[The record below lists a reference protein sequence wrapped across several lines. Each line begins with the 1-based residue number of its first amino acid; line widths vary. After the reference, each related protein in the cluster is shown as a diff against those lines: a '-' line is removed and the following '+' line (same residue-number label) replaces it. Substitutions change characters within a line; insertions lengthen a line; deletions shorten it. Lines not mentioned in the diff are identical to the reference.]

1 MVALY
6 VNLPQ
11 QMLLLIYVIECFW
24 IVVLLGL
31 FQVLRLKQN
40 SGTDS
45 RNSYVISL
53 EMIGYFLRGEKCM
66 LIICSLNSG

>member
-1 MVALY
+1 MVASY

-11 QMLLLIYVIECFW
+11 QTSLLICTAENVSGLFCS
-24 IVVLLGL
+24 VVLFGTISK
-31 FQVLRLKQN
+31 LRLKQN

-53 EMIGYFLRGEKCM
+53 EMIGYF
-66 LIICSLNSG
+66 

>member
-11 QMLLLIYVIECFW
+11 QMSLLICVIECFW
-24 IVVLLGL
+24 IVVLFYLGL
-31 FQVLRLKQN
+31 FQVPRFKQN
-40 SGTDS
+40 PVTDS

-53 EMIGYFLRGEKCM
+53 KMIGYF
-66 LIICSLNSG
+66 